1 MNSAVEFIFNKNF
14 VEKKRSVGPI
24 NSAWDLLEKHAA
36 CWNMLLKKK
45 KQNKKKR
52 RKTHTLGTEWQTHP
66 SESFV
71 DKEIWARDPL

>member
-1 MNSAVEFIFNKNF
+1 MNSAVGFIFNKNF

-45 KQNKKKR
+45 NKTKQKDAKPIR
-52 RKTHTLGTEWQTHP
+52 
-66 SESFV
+66 
-71 DKEIWARDPL
+71 